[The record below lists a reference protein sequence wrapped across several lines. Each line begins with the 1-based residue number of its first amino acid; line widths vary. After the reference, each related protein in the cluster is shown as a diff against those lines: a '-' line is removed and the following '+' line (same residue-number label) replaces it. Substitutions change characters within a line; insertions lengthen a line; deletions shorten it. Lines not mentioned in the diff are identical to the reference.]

1 MPVSYKNML
10 AFVSVAQAST
20 FAEAAEK
27 LYLSQPA
34 LSTSIKN
41 MEAQL
46 GGQLFARTTR
56 KVMLTPEGKA
66 FLPTAK
72 RLIADWDGALNDVQ
86 NLFSVQQGRLTLA
99 AMPSFAEGHLAS
111 ILQIYHQ
118 QHPNIRLRV
127 IDVVMEQAIE
137 AVQSKRADI
146 GFVFEPENLQ
156 GLEFYPLLTDN
167 FCVVMSQNDAASKL
181 RSVSLSQV
189 ASQPLVT
196 TNIGSSI
203 RRWIDAVFAAHSLD
217 TNIIADASQLGT
229 IGQLV
234 KRGLGWS
241 IVPQLCEQQMQAK
254 GLVCLPL
261 EGNLLQKSVG
271 MITSSKDGLSS
282 AAKQLWLQLESSRLS

>member
-86 NLFSVQQGRLTLA
+86 NLFSVQQGRLTIA

-111 ILQIYHQ
+111 ILQRYHQ

-127 IDVVMEQAIE
+127 IDVVMEQVIE
-137 AVQSKRADI
+137 AVQTKRADI

-156 GLEFYPLLTDN
+156 GLEFSPLLTDN
-167 FCVVMSQNDAASKL
+167 FCVVMSQNDPASQL
-181 RSVSLSQV
+181 CSVSLSQV

-203 RRWIDAVFAAHSLD
+203 RRWVDAVFVAHALD
-217 TNIIADASQLGT
+217 TNIVADASQLGT
-229 IGQLV
+229 LGQLV

-241 IVPQLCEQQMQAK
+241 IVPQLCEQQMRAK
-254 GLVCLPL
+254 GLVCIPL

-282 AAKQLWLQLESSRLS
+282 AAKQLCSQLESSKLS

>member
-1 MPVSYKNML
+1 MAVSYKNML
-10 AFVSVAQAST
+10 AFVNVAQSLT
-20 FAEAAEK
+20 FAEAAQK

-41 MEAQL
+41 METQL
-46 GGQLFARTTR
+46 GGQLFARSTR

-66 FLPTAK
+66 FLPVAK

-86 NLFSVQQGRLTLA
+86 NLFSVQQGRLTVA
-99 AMPSFAEGHLAS
+99 AMPSFAEGHLAK
-111 ILQIYHQ
+111 ILQEYHQ

-127 IDVVMEQAIE
+127 IDVVMEQVIE

-167 FCVVMSQNDAASKL
+167 FCVVMHREDPAAMMK
-181 RSVSLSQV
+181 SVSLEQV
-189 ASQPLVT
+189 AAQPLVT

-203 RRWIDAVFAAHSLD
+203 RRWLDAVFLAHSIE

-229 IGQLV
+229 LGQLV

-254 GLVCLPL
+254 GLVCVPL
-261 EGNLLQKSVG
+261 EGKLLQKSVG
-271 MITSSKDGLSS
+271 MITSSKDSLSS
-282 AAKQLWLQLESSRLS
+282 AAKQLWMQLEASSLC

>member
-1 MPVSYKNML
+1 MAVSYKNML
-10 AFVSVAQAST
+10 AFVSVAQSST

-41 MEAQL
+41 METQL
-46 GGQLFARTTR
+46 GGQLFARSTR

-66 FLPTAK
+66 FLPVAK
-72 RLIADWDGALNDVQ
+72 RLIADWDGALHDVQ
-86 NLFSVQQGRLTLA
+86 NLFSVQQGRLTVA
-99 AMPSFAEGHLAS
+99 AMPSFAEGHLAK
-111 ILQIYHQ
+111 ILQEYHQ

-127 IDVVMEQAIE
+127 IDVVMEKVIE

-167 FCVVMSQNDAASKL
+167 FCVVMRREDYTANMS
-181 RSVSLSQV
+181 SVSLEQV
-189 ASQPLVT
+189 AAHPLVT

-203 RRWIDAVFAAHSLD
+203 RRWLDAVFLAHSIE

-229 IGQLV
+229 LGQLV

-241 IVPQLCEQQMQAK
+241 IVPQLCEQQMHAK
-254 GLVCLPL
+254 GLVCVPL
-261 EGNLLQKSVG
+261 EGKLLQKSVG
-271 MITSSKDGLSS
+271 MITSSKDSLSS
-282 AAKQLWLQLESSRLS
+282 AAKQLWIQLETSFVG